1 MSKYFRLTILF
12 LILAEIFSFCG
23 FLYPVFNKACFFAI
37 LILALILSLEKLEYG
52 IYIMLA
58 ELFIGSFGYLFFY
71 EIGGTAIS
79 IRIGFFLIIMSVW
92 LTKFLINKKERKE
105 FLDKLKENKFA
116 PLNKSIDSIED
127 KKAGTYLTGFLKYY
141 FLLFLFLAWGVI
153 WGLIRKNGISNVFF
167 DANSYLYFALIF
179 PFVYAIKEKE
189 HLKAIFEILIA
200 SIIILSL
207 KTIFLLFIFSHKMY
221 YAMEFLYRWVRD
233 FRLGEITLWQGG
245 FYRIFF
251 QSHIYVLIALFFAV
265 ASMLPEC
272 NKMLQSNSRKIQNS
286 KLKIQNGSVKLK
298 IFSFN
303 FLLFILFL
311 SVILLGMSRSFWV
324 GGFIAVIAMY
334 IVFIFKLKYSW
345 KKLAKFTLQL
355 ALGMILSLALIFLVV
370 KFPYP
375 KESAEFSVDLLSER
389 ASSVSGEAG
398 ASSRWNLLPV
408 LTRVIINHPIIGS
421 GFGSTITYKSGDPRV
436 LASSPTGE
444 YTTYAF
450 EWGYLDI
457 IFKIGFAGMLAY
469 LFLVWK
475 IFKEYWNILRET
487 YSVNVL
493 GCMLAVIVILA
504 TSVFSPY
511 MNHPL
516 GIGYLMLCNVILL
529 IV

>member
-1 MSKYFRLTILF
+1 
-12 LILAEIFSFCG
+12 
-23 FLYPVFNKACFFAI
+23 
-37 LILALILSLEKLEYG
+37 
-52 IYIMLA
+52 MLA

-167 DANSYLYFALIF
+167 DANNYLYFALIF
-179 PFVYAIKEKE
+179 PLFYAIKEKE
-189 HLKAIFEILIA
+189 HLKAIFEIFIA
-200 SIIILSL
+200 SIIVLSL

-221 YAMEFLYRWVRD
+221 YVMEFLYRWTRD

-245 FYRIFF
+245 FYRVFF
-251 QSHIYVLIALFFAV
+251 QSHIYVLIGLFFAV
-265 ASMLPEC
+265 LWMASEFQISNFKFQ
-272 NKMLQSNSRKIQNS
+272 NKNEKYKNFY
-286 KLKIQNGSVKLK
+286 GSFALY
-298 IFSFN
+298 
-303 FLLFILFL
+303 LLFL
-311 SVILLGMSRSFWV
+311 SVILAGMSRSFWV

-334 IVFIFKLKYSW
+334 GIFIFKLKYHW
-345 KKLAKFTLQL
+345 KKIIKFTLEL
-355 ALGMILSLALIFLVV
+355 ALGLVLSLVFIFLVV

-389 ASSVSGEAG
+389 AISVAGEAG
-398 ASSRWNLLPV
+398 ASSRWSLLPV
-408 LTRVIINHPIIGS
+408 LERAIARHSIIGS
-421 GFGSTITYKSGDPRV
+421 GFGAAITYKSGDLRV
-436 LASSPTGE
+436 LAESPTGD

-457 IFKIGFAGMLAY
+457 IFKIGLAGMLAY
-469 LFLVWK
+469 LLLVWK
-475 IFKEYWNILRET
+475 ILKEGWDKLCVAGIGLPAPAGQYPVFTAGLILGIL
-487 YSVNVL
+487 VV
-493 GCMLAVIVILA
+493 LA
-504 TSVFSPY
+504 TSIFSPY

-516 GIGYLMLCNVILL
+516 GIGYIILCSVIFPL
-529 IV
+529 ILKNCN